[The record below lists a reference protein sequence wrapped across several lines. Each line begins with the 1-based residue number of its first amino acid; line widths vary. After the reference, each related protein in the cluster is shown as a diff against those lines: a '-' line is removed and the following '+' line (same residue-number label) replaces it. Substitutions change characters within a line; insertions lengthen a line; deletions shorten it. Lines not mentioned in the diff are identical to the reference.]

1 MKSYL
6 AIFFLFICT
15 AIGCF
20 YGGTIYAVQDA
31 IHDSITIDR
40 PVPYEVVRTDTAA
53 VDSLLKKILTL
64 KHINNTLISDLE
76 VISDSLETTSSAL
89 AAAKL
94 ERWRDDVTS
103 LNLPRVQKKYEGE
116 YFSLGIS
123 GVIGPEV
130 DYLNIRP
137 KVIRVPRRWG
147 VGVTAAYGVN
157 HTFEPSW
164 FIGIG
169 VTYNIFTW

>member
-6 AIFFLFICT
+6 AIFFLFIS
-15 AIGCF
+15 AVIASF
-20 YGGTIYAVQDA
+20 YGGAMYATKQV

-40 PVPYEVVRTDTAA
+40 PVPFEVVRPDT
-53 VDSLLKKILTL
+53 VLTNSLLKKIRALQRMN
-64 KHINNTLISDLE
+64 KTLISDLE
-76 VISDSLETTSSAL
+76 VISDSLEITNSAL
-89 AAAKL
+89 AATKL

-103 LNLPRVQKKYEGE
+103 LNLPRIQKKYESE
-116 YFSLGIS
+116 YYSLGIS

-137 KVIRVPRRWG
+137 KIVYVPHRWG
-147 VGVTAAYGVN
+147 VGITAAYGIN
-157 HTFEPSW
+157 STFEPNW